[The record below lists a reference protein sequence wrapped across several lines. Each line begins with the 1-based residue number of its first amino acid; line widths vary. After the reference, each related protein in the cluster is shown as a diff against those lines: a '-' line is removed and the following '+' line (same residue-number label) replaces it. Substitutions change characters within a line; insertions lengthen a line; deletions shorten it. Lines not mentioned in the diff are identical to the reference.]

1 VVAGDVGA
9 RRSGRSRRPP
19 RNPDGAMTL
28 FEHLREFQARLFRA
42 VLGIV
47 AGAAVAWVFY
57 DQIFAFIRA
66 PFDQVVAEA
75 QAQGKEIVLAI
86 NGVTDA
92 FTVQLQIVLVAGLV
106 LSLPIWL
113 YQLWRFLVPG
123 LKSNERKWAY
133 GFVAAATPLFVFGAW
148 IAYVAMP
155 SLLGLLLGFTPEN
168 VANIINVTT
177 YLGFTIQLMVFF
189 GIGALIPLIFVMLN
203 FAGVLS
209 GARLL
214 RAWRWLVIG
223 CLTFAAVATPS
234 PDPLNM
240 LIVAA
245 PFMGIVALAVGVM
258 LLNDGR
264 RRRRDRRSGLGRW
277 ADDEIS
283 DLPPAEIDPA
293 DLRPSALDDD
303 VDIPPS
309 ATIVGVVETPRSVSG
324 D

>member
-1 VVAGDVGA
+1 
-9 RRSGRSRRPP
+9 
-19 RNPDGAMTL
+19 MTL

-92 FTVQLQIVLVAGLV
+92 FTLQLQIVLVAGLV

>member
-1 VVAGDVGA
+1 MVAGDVGA

-42 VLGIV
+42 VLGIA

-75 QAQGKEIVLAI
+75 EAQGKEIVLAI

-92 FTVQLQIVLVAGLV
+92 FTLQLQVVLVSGLV
-106 LSLPIWL
+106 ISLPIWL

-123 LKSNERKWAY
+123 LKSNEKKWAY
-133 GFVAAATPLFVFGAW
+133 GFVVAATPLFLAGAW
-148 IAYVAMP
+148 IAYWAMP
-155 SLLGLLLGFTPEN
+155 SLLALLLGFTPEN

-209 GARLL
+209 GGRLL

-245 PFMGIVALAVGVM
+245 PFMGIVAVAVGVM
-258 LLNDGR
+258 LLNDAR
-264 RRRRDRRSGLGRW
+264 RRRRDKRLGYGQW
-277 ADDEIS
+277 ADDQIS
-283 DLPPAEIDPA
+283 DLPEQIVDPA
-293 DLRPSALDDD
+293 DLRPSPLDDD
-303 VDIPPS
+303 I
-309 ATIVGVVETPRSVSG
+309 T
-324 D
+324 